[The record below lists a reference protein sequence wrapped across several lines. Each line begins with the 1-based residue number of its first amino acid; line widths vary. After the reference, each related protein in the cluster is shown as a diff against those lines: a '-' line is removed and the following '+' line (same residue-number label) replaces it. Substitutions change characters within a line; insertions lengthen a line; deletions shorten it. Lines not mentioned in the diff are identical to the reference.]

1 MRNQSWVETL
11 YKPVSYNGLD
21 SIVRNID
28 WNRGSPYTWRKEDYS
43 TLIQSDYLFARKF
56 DETVD
61 NEIVEN
67 IFKYVNEK

>member
-1 MRNQSWVETL
+1 M
-11 YKPVSYNGLD
+11 YKPILYNGFE
-21 SIVRNID
+21 SKVRYID
-28 WNRGSPYTWRKEDYS
+28 WNCDSPYTWRKEDYS
-43 TLIQSDYLFARKF
+43 TLIQSDYMFARRF